1 MLTVPDPVDPPDEVV
16 KNVVPIEVVAG
27 VTVDELTVG
36 DEVELVVD
44 TLYTEDGCD
53 YLVWKWRPLGATAPG
68 QEA

>member
-1 MLTVPDPVDPPDEVV
+1 M
-16 KNVVPIEVVAG
+16 
-27 VTVDELTVG
+27 G